1 MNGLNALDV
10 SDENFAKV
18 NALLSALKERALLP
32 LPKIELPA
40 GWRVL
45 RSSECSLWAYNP
57 ARDLKVGVSEA
68 IEKDGRRWR
77 HVSASK
83 PKRVPNYEEMCLV
96 KNIFVGDEV
105 EAYQVGAPKSR
116 HVSIHPN
123 CLHWWAPMDGPVLPD
138 FSCGGIA
145 I

>member
-1 MNGLNALDV
+1 MSASGPRTFNLQKVEAL
-10 SDENFAKV
+10 A
-18 NALLSALKERALLP
+18 AALKERKP
-32 LPKIELPA
+32 LPVPVIELPA
-40 GWRVL
+40 GWQIAMKSDIGFFAR
-45 RSSECSLWAYNP
+45 NP
-57 ARDLKVGVSEA
+57 ARDLIVGVSECL
-68 IEKDGRRWR
+68 EKDGRRWR

-123 CLHWWAPMDGPVLPD
+123 CLHWWAPMDGAVLPD
-138 FSCGGIA
+138 FSMGGMA

>member
-1 MNGLNALDV
+1 MNAHDRATEAIAAI
-10 SDENFAKV
+10 DK
-18 NALLSALKERALLP
+18 LLAATEGRTP
-32 LPKIELPA
+32 LPCPEIALPP
-40 GWRVL
+40 GWRYL
-45 RSSECSLWAYNP
+45 TRNEFGFFCYNGP
-57 ARDLKVGVSEA
+57 RELKVGVSEA
-68 IEKDGRRWR
+68 KERDGCRWR

-96 KNIFVGDEV
+96 KNIFVGEEV

-138 FSCGGIA
+138 FSSGGLA

>member
-1 MNGLNALDV
+1 MNQLPRKLNLEKVEAL
-10 SDENFAKV
+10 A
-18 NALLSALKERALLP
+18 AALKERKPLP
-32 LPKIELPA
+32 LPSIELPA
-40 GWRVL
+40 GWHVKL
-45 RSSECSLWAYNP
+45 GTSEVCYVRNP
-57 ARDLKVGVSEA
+57 ARELIVGYSEA

-96 KNIFVGDEV
+96 KNIFVGEEV

-116 HVSIHPN
+116 HVNIHKT
-123 CLHWWAPMDGPVLPD
+123 CLHWFAPMDGPALPD
-138 FSCGGIA
+138 FSMGGLA

>member
-1 MNGLNALDV
+1 MNAPHLPCTFNLQKVEALV
-10 SDENFAKV
+10 A
-18 NALLSALKERALLP
+18 AIKERKP
-32 LPKIELPA
+32 LPVPAIELPA
-40 GWRVL
+40 GWHVKLGTAEIIYVR
-45 RSSECSLWAYNP
+45 NP
-57 ARDLKVGVSEA
+57 ARELIVGCSEA

-96 KNIFVGDEV
+96 KNIFIGEEV

-123 CLHWWAPMDGPVLPD
+123 CLHWWAPMDSPVLPD
-138 FSCGGIA
+138 FSMGGLA

>member
-1 MNGLNALDV
+1 MSAQPRTFNLHKVEAL
-10 SDENFAKV
+10 A
-18 NALLSALKERALLP
+18 AALKERKPCPVPA
-32 LPKIELPA
+32 IELPA
-40 GWRVL
+40 GWRFL
-45 RSSECSLWAYNP
+45 MKSDEGFFAYND
-57 ARDLKVGVSEA
+57 ARELKVGLSEC

-96 KNIFVGDEV
+96 KNIFVGEEV

-116 HVSIHPN
+116 HVSIHPY
-123 CLHWWAPMDGPVLPD
+123 CLHWWAPMDGAVLPD
-138 FSCGGIA
+138 FSMGGLA

>member
-1 MNGLNALDV
+1 MNQSHNLPTVDALIKASAGRTPV
-10 SDENFAKV
+10 
-18 NALLSALKERALLP
+18 ALPPIA
-32 LPKIELPA
+32 LPA

-45 RSSECSLWAYNP
+45 NTPSTLSLWVFNP
-57 ARDLKVGVSEA
+57 ARELKVGVSEA

-96 KNIFVGDEV
+96 KNIFIGEEL

-116 HVSIHPN
+116 HVNQHPF
-123 CLHWWAPMDGPVLPD
+123 CLHWWCPVEGPVLPD
-138 FSCGGIA
+138 FSMGGLA

>member
-1 MNGLNALDV
+1 MNHPRSFNLQKVEALV
-10 SDENFAKV
+10 A
-18 NALLSALKERALLP
+18 AMKERKPLP
-32 LPKIELPA
+32 LPVIELPA
-40 GWRVL
+40 GWRVRL
-45 RSSECSLWAYNP
+45 AAEGITYVVNP
-57 ARDLKVGVSEA
+57 ARELTVGYSEA

-96 KNIFVGDEV
+96 KNIFIGEEV

-123 CLHWWAPMDGPVLPD
+123 CLHWWAPMDSPVLPD
-138 FSCGGIA
+138 FSMGGLA